1 VQDALAA
8 ESAAAFALDT
18 RGRFIRMYRDIV
30 LAGDE
35 SVDVPSDPWAQL
47 KGAIAAVFLSWN
59 SPRAVAYR
67 RHHGLDESA
76 GTAVVVQAMVFGN
89 LARDSGTG
97 VLFSRNP
104 MTGADEPFGEW
115 LPVGQGEDLVSGR
128 VDAKPLAVLRDEQ
141 PGVYQQLM
149 SAARTLE
156 RLSTDVQDIEFTVEE
171 GTLWLLQTRVAKR
184 SAQAA
189 VRLALQL
196 CHQGLIDEKEALR
209 RVTAAHVE
217 TLLRP
222 SLQPETWLAAPLL
235 ARGLPACPGVASGRV
250 YTDID
255 AALDA
260 ADEGEDIILVRAA
273 TSPDDVQGMIAA
285 RGIITETGGAT
296 SHAAVVSRELGR
308 PAVVGCGDGLV
319 QALDGRLVTV
329 DGGEGEVREGILERT
344 AWSETDSPDLAELA
358 DIARRVSP
366 IRAHPAGDFP
376 TLENNSDDVI
386 RDALAAG
393 HTDVVSAHPLITMIT
408 ALRAF
413 EGSSK
418 PSRSR

>member
-1 VQDALAA
+1 
-8 ESAAAFALDT
+8 
-18 RGRFIRMYRDIV
+18 
-30 LAGDE
+30 
-35 SVDVPSDPWAQL
+35 
-47 KGAIAAVFLSWN
+47 
-59 SPRAVAYR
+59 
-67 RHHGLDESA
+67 
-76 GTAVVVQAMVFGN
+76 
-89 LARDSGTG
+89 
-97 VLFSRNP
+97 
-104 MTGADEPFGEW
+104 
-115 LPVGQGEDLVSGR
+115 
-128 VDAKPLAVLRDEQ
+128 
-141 PGVYQQLM
+141 
-149 SAARTLE
+149 
-156 RLSTDVQDIEFTVEE
+156 
-171 GTLWLLQTRVAKR
+171 VAKR

-235 ARGLPACPGVASGRV
+235 ARGLPACPGVASGRA

-408 ALRAF
+408 ALRMGIGAKRT
-413 EGSSK
+413 GC
-418 PSRSR
+418 PS